1 MMVDVAMKPQCS
13 SVDALMLGDA
23 KEEDLTPFRVLIL
36 ALAETRSHARET
48 LTTVRDGYAVAK
60 GLHERLEIHWILP

>member
-1 MMVDVAMKPQCS
+1 
-13 SVDALMLGDA
+13 MLGDA